1 MGEESCGSGVSPEV
15 GLYPRVLHWI
25 VAAPARGLS
34 FREKITRPD
43 RYRGSGLLGFDESA
57 YLWAEVARAPPPRK
71 NLPHM
76 RINSPNLA
84 YAIAHPVRAIRYLL
98 HRDKI
103 PYHRI
108 ARYLPENPVI
118 VEAGA
123 HDGATTVE
131 MARFWPLAAIHA
143 FEPIPSAAAEVR
155 RKIDKFGSRIQCH
168 QLALG
173 EREAV
178 VFMHVS
184 GDGSA
189 GSCQSSSIL
198 APTTAQ
204 TREFPSIQFRN
215 TERVTA
221 VPLDSWAEA
230 NGLTQ
235 VDFMWLGMQGYELAA
250 LAGARQLL

>member
-1 MGEESCGSGVSPEV
+1 
-15 GLYPRVLHWI
+15 
-25 VAAPARGLS
+25 
-34 FREKITRPD
+34 
-43 RYRGSGLLGFDESA
+43 
-57 YLWAEVARAPPPRK
+57 
-71 NLPHM
+71 M

-123 HDGATTVE
+123 HDGTTTVE
-131 MARFWPLAAIHA
+131 MAKFWPLAAIHA

-155 RKIDKFGSRIQCH
+155 RKIDRFGSRIQCH

-235 VDFMWLGMQGYELAA
+235 VDFMWLDMQGYEIAA
-250 LAGARQLL
+250 LAGARKLLRRVAAIHIEVSNVRLYEGSPLYPAVKQAMADWGFEPVIEAFFRVSGNVLFARRSTHP